1 MAFVHLHVHSE
12 FSLLDG
18 ACRTDRLAERVKEL
32 GQSAVALTDHG
43 VMYGAVAFYKACR
56 AAGVK
61 PIIGCEVYVAPRSRL
76 DREHGRDNEY
86 SHLILLCRNET
97 GYRNLCYLVS
107 SAFTEGFYVK
117 PRIDWPLLH
126 EHAEGLVCLS
136 GCLAGAIP
144 QMLIRGDYAGAKAK
158 ALELRELFGADS
170 FFLEIQ
176 NHGIA
181 DEARA
186 AQGLVRLSK
195 ETGIPLALTNDAH
208 YIGKEDAYYQ
218 DVLMCIQT
226 GKTVD
231 EPNRMRFE
239 TEEFYLKSEQEMR
252 ALFPELPEAA
262 DNTAKIADMCSFDF
276 EFGNYK
282 LPKFKLPAGETDS
295 WEYLQK
301 LCEKGFAERF
311 ADRPEIHKQLEYE
324 LNMIHQMGFVDYF
337 LIVSDFIGYAKR
349 NGIPVGPGRGSA
361 AGSVVS
367 YCLHITDVDPIKYS
381 LFFERFLNPERVSMP
396 DIDVDFCVNRRG
408 EVIDYVNRLYG
419 HDHVAQIVTFGTM
432 AARGAIRDVGRVLN
446 FSYAET
452 DQVAKQV
459 PMALNM
465 TLDEALRLSKPLRE
479 MAENDPRVKQLIDVA
494 KALEGMPRHAS
505 THAAG
510 VVITDRPVYEY
521 VPLAMNDESVVCQYP
536 MTTLEELGLLKMD
549 FLGLRNLTVLDDAEK
564 LVRQKEPD
572 FRVAEAPVDDRE
584 TFDMLAAGHTS
595 GVFQLESAGMT
606 AVCTGIKAKSI
617 EDITAIIALY
627 RPGPMDSIPKF
638 IEWSQHPEKIRYKH
652 ESLRPILSVTYGC
665 IVYQEQVIEIFR
677 SLAGFSLGQADNIRR
692 AMSKKKHKVI
702 DAERIAFVHGDV
714 SRGIDGAVKRGI
726 PEATANSIYDEIL
739 DFASYAFNKAH
750 AVSYA
755 IVVYRTAY
763 MKRHY
768 PQQYMAAL
776 LTSILDS
783 SVKVAE
789 YIAECRNM
797 GIQLLPPDVN
807 ASGANFTVDG
817 QNIRYGLV
825 AIKGIG
831 WGAIESLVA
840 EREANGPFT
849 DFEDFCRRMSGGELN
864 RRAIENLIKAGA
876 FDSMGY
882 KRKALIQIAGA
893 VMDSIAQSVRDN
905 ISGQLDLFGDFNDE
919 GEKPPAV
926 IPIPEVEEF
935 TPMEKMAMEKETTG
949 LYLSGH
955 PMDSYRDAVR
965 RIGAVPLGAVMADFA
980 QEGGPQ
986 RFQDNQMITVAGVVE
1001 SHRTRTTKNNALM
1014 SYIQLEDD
1022 TGSMELMAFQ
1032 KALDSGGAYI
1042 KDNAALVVR
1051 GRISVRD
1058 EKDPQL
1064 MVESIRPISDLN
1076 TMGAKDPPAKD
1087 RKLWVKVK
1095 SADDPILEK
1104 IRLILTMFPGNQ
1116 QMILYCEK
1124 EKKRIG
1130 ASCLIH
1136 EALVDELTERLGKEN
1151 VVVK

>member
-1 MAFVHLHVHSE
+1 M
-12 FSLLDG
+12 
-18 ACRTDRLAERVKEL
+18 
-32 GQSAVALTDHG
+32 
-43 VMYGAVAFYKACR
+43 
-56 AAGVK
+56 
-61 PIIGCEVYVAPRSRL
+61 
-76 DREHGRDNEY
+76 
-86 SHLILLCRNET
+86 
-97 GYRNLCYLVS
+97 
-107 SAFTEGFYVK
+107 
-117 PRIDWPLLH
+117 
-126 EHAEGLVCLS
+126 
-136 GCLAGAIP
+136 
-144 QMLIRGDYAGAKAK
+144 
-158 ALELRELFGADS
+158 
-170 FFLEIQ
+170 
-176 NHGIA
+176 
-181 DEARA
+181 
-186 AQGLVRLSK
+186 
-195 ETGIPLALTNDAH
+195 
-208 YIGKEDAYYQ
+208 
-218 DVLMCIQT
+218 
-226 GKTVD
+226 
-231 EPNRMRFE
+231 
-239 TEEFYLKSEQEMR
+239 
-252 ALFPELPEAA
+252 
-262 DNTAKIADMCSFDF
+262 
-276 EFGNYK
+276 
-282 LPKFKLPAGETDS
+282 
-295 WEYLQK
+295 
-301 LCEKGFAERF
+301 
-311 ADRPEIHKQLEYE
+311 
-324 LNMIHQMGFVDYF
+324 
-337 LIVSDFIGYAKR
+337 
-349 NGIPVGPGRGSA
+349 
-361 AGSVVS
+361 
-367 YCLHITDVDPIKYS
+367 
-381 LFFERFLNPERVSMP
+381 
-396 DIDVDFCVNRRG
+396 
-408 EVIDYVNRLYG
+408 
-419 HDHVAQIVTFGTM
+419 
-432 AARGAIRDVGRVLN
+432 
-446 FSYAET
+446 
-452 DQVAKQV
+452 
-459 PMALNM
+459 
-465 TLDEALRLSKPLRE
+465 
-479 MAENDPRVKQLIDVA
+479 
-494 KALEGMPRHAS
+494 
-505 THAAG
+505 
-510 VVITDRPVYEY
+510 
-521 VPLAMNDESVVCQYP
+521 
-536 MTTLEELGLLKMD
+536 
-549 FLGLRNLTVLDDAEK
+549 
-564 LVRQKEPD
+564 
-572 FRVAEAPVDDRE
+572 
-584 TFDMLAAGHTS
+584 
-595 GVFQLESAGMT
+595 
-606 AVCTGIKAKSI
+606 
-617 EDITAIIALY
+617 
-627 RPGPMDSIPKF
+627 
-638 IEWSQHPEKIRYKH
+638 
-652 ESLRPILSVTYGC
+652 
-665 IVYQEQVIEIFR
+665 
-677 SLAGFSLGQADNIRR
+677 
-692 AMSKKKHKVI
+692 
-702 DAERIAFVHGDV
+702 
-714 SRGIDGAVKRGI
+714 
-726 PEATANSIYDEIL
+726 
-739 DFASYAFNKAH
+739 
-750 AVSYA
+750 SYA

-864 RRAIENLIKAGA
+864 RRAVENLIKAGA
-876 FDSMGY
+876 FDSMGC

-1076 TMGAKDPPAKD
+1076 AMGAKEPPAKD